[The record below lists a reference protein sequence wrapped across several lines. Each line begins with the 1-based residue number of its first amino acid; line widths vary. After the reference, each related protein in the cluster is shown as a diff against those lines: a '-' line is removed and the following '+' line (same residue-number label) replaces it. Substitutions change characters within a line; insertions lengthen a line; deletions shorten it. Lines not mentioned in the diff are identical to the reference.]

1 MGRVDARLRSLAV
14 GIWIAALI
22 ESALFVYGIAI
33 ILRVAMSWFPE
44 SSSQGWVRGLA
55 CMTDPFLSA
64 LRRIVPPIGGRI
76 DISPI
81 LAILLLQLLQY
92 LVGSLFAGSF

>member
-1 MGRVDARLRSLAV
+1 VW
-14 GIWIAALI
+14 IWVAALI

-44 SSSQGWVRGLA
+44 SSSQGWVRVLA
-55 CMTDPFLSA
+55 RVTDPLLSF
-64 LRRIVPPIGGRI
+64 LRRIVPPIGGRL
-76 DISPI
+76 DVSPI

-92 LVGSLFAGSF
+92 FFGSLLSGSH

>member
-1 MGRVDARLRSLAV
+1 MW
-14 GIWIAALI
+14 IWIAALI

-44 SSSQGWVRGLA
+44 SSSQGWVRVLIRL
-55 CMTDPFLSA
+55 TDPLLS
-64 LRRIVPPIGGRI
+64 LVRRLVPPIGGRL

-92 LVGSLFAGSF
+92 LVGSLITGSS